1 MWRYRTKPKTLSLSK
16 AMFFS
21 NTLLYCSNAMEAPF
35 LPSLLLQPDIKKE
48 QRALHSLSWET
59 QQSSAVRLGPR
70 QPQKITWEAVTELYA
85 QNKTFSTSLHC
96 FRLAVTGDYPD
107 QDMGCLKALPNTA
120 CLFWLARSSLCK
132 KIKLLTAK
140 HGFRLL
146 LDTNNNQSI
155 PPPALSSFPITT
167 GLMSICWFTFRADFT
182 LQTRGQ

>member
-21 NTLLYCSNAMEAPF
+21 NSLLYCSNAMEAPF

-70 QPQKITWEAVTELYA
+70 QPQKVTWEAVTELYA
-85 QNKTFSTSLHC
+85 QNKTFSTSLHG

-107 QDMGCLKALPNTA
+107 QDMGCLKALLRCLSPNTA
-120 CLFWLARSSLCK
+120 CLFWLPRSSLYK
-132 KIKLLTAK
+132 KSNYSRLNMASDYFWTLTITRAFPLQ
-140 HGFRLL
+140 HL
-146 LDTNNNQSI
+146 
-155 PPPALSSFPITT
+155 ALSQS
-167 GLMSICWFTFRADFT
+167 
-182 LQTRGQ
+182 LQD